1 MTSSTEIQLVDYLKS
16 GMPTLDDFK
25 QVTTEL
31 PSLKENEVLVKNQ
44 WMSVDPYMRGRMIQ
58 RKSYVPPFELHEPLQ
73 GVKWKNRQI
82 GSFFC

>member
-31 PSLKENEVLVKNQ
+31 PSLKENEVLVKN
-44 WMSVDPYMRGRMIQ
+44 II
-58 RKSYVPPFELHEPLQ
+58 H
-73 GVKWKNRQI
+73 
-82 GSFFC
+82 